1 VFSEGSG
8 QSQGQARVTPN
19 PDDPS
24 SPSRSPPSSYVQ
36 KRRLGVVNSQGK
48 ENPLRDRGGNYLS
61 TISLDNSNMF
71 LREKYNSELS
81 RRREYFKK
89 TSGRYSDRETGLP
102 SSLSKYQE
110 EGNEDDEESI
120 ECPFARYEPPANAP
134 IDSLTNPS
142 SYWSAVNETRMKVE
156 RDVTSPWYDASLLL
170 QRLRRFEDMKLF
182 LDYYKE
188 IQLKQQGASATG
200 GVTSRMR
207 GRGAQI
213 DSAGE

>member
-36 KRRLGVVNSQGK
+36 KRRLGVVSSQGKGK

-170 QRLRRFEDMKLF
+170 QRLR
-182 LDYYKE
+182 
-188 IQLKQQGASATG
+188 
-200 GVTSRMR
+200 
-207 GRGAQI
+207 
-213 DSAGE
+213 